1 MEKLSG
7 INLVSV
13 LVDFKK
19 EQDFSGRII
28 NQYSE
33 EELKFSSCMDMISRM
48 DALYD
53 DWGFPEASEKP
64 RSFSSRRFAASLVK
78 EETEPKKRL
87 VNLSKEM
94 EARDITGE
102 KGEVATFHI
111 LTEMRQHSSW
121 QGKVFYVEGQHR
133 AEFRSVLELLFFI
146 DSALNK

>member
-13 LVDFKK
+13 LVDIKK

-28 NQYSE
+28 NQYTE
-33 EELKFSSCMDMISRM
+33 TETEFGSCMDMISKM

-53 DWGFPEASEKP
+53 EWGFPEASEKP
-64 RSFSSRRFAASLVK
+64 RSFSSRRFTASGEK

-94 EARDITGE
+94 KARDITGIR
-102 KGEVATFHI
+102 GEVATFYI

-121 QGKVFYVEGQHR
+121 QGKAVFVEGQNKTD
-133 AEFRSVLELLFFI
+133 FRSVLELLFFI
-146 DSALNK
+146 DGALNK